1 MRMLLHGK
9 ILIAVVAFL
18 CLGWV
23 LSACALPTNEGEAPP
38 ANLPLPPLPQG
49 GEDDQ
54 GEGDDSSDGQVESPI
69 EPQFGEDTL
78 SCPVKDTTIYLGFDH
93 ALTSNYEDVS
103 MTHFLHAGQLVL
115 TAVDDQGTIES
126 LGSTSIPYSMEGRM
140 GDKCSLTGQGNM
152 MASAHGTCEN
162 GVVTL
167 VIEENWMAMTGE
179 MTCVDEDGDSE
190 TMPFDAPAMGL
201 QKHSGPGGQGEVFYL
216 VAGSEGYST
225 MRPFAQGEGY
235 HTWTLSAEG
244 LPLVPLVP

>member
-1 MRMLLHGK
+1 MVTQFSSKVLSIVFALM
-9 ILIAVVAFL
+9 
-18 CLGWV
+18 CLGWA
-23 LSACALPTNEGEAPP
+23 LGACALPTNEGEAPP
-38 ANLPLPPLPQG
+38 ANLPLPPLPPG

-54 GEGDDSSDGQVESPI
+54 GLDSDSGDEQVESPI

-93 ALTSNYEDVS
+93 ALTSNYGDVS

-115 TAVDDQGTIES
+115 TAVDDNGTIQS
-126 LGSTSIPYSMEGRM
+126 LTSPSIPYSMEGKM
-140 GDKCSLTGQGNM
+140 GDKCSLTGQGSM
-152 MASAHGTCEN
+152 MPSAHGHCEN

-167 VIEENWMAMTGE
+167 IIEENWMALNGE
-179 MTCVDEDGDSE
+179 MTCVDEDGESE
-190 TMPFDAPAMGL
+190 TVPFDAPAMGL

-235 HTWTLSAEG
+235 HTWTLYAD
-244 LPLVPLVP
+244 LVPLVPLVP